1 MPFNRKRLLKPLG
14 ALTVRLWSHNM
25 IRNTAACQKAQRE
38 FRMSQRRELPHPI
51 TINRPM
57 VLIPAEEYKTLM
69 EEAGYTL
76 TPKLDR
82 EIARARENFQKGKTI
97 PWHTLKHELL

>member
-1 MPFNRKRLLKPLG
+1 
-14 ALTVRLWSHNM
+14 
-25 IRNTAACQKAQRE
+25 
-38 FRMSQRRELPHPI
+38 MSQRRELPSPI

-97 PWHTLKHELL
+97 PWHMLKHDLL

>member
-1 MPFNRKRLLKPLG
+1 
-14 ALTVRLWSHNM
+14 
-25 IRNTAACQKAQRE
+25 
-38 FRMSQRRELPHPI
+38 MSQRRELLRPI

-69 EEAGYTL
+69 EEAGYTP

-82 EIARARENFQKGKTI
+82 EIARARENFQKGDSVV
-97 PWHTLKHELL
+97 

>member
-1 MPFNRKRLLKPLG
+1 
-14 ALTVRLWSHNM
+14 
-25 IRNTAACQKAQRE
+25 
-38 FRMSQRRELPHPI
+38 MSQRRELPHPI

-57 VLIPAEEYKTLM
+57 VLIPAEEYRTLM

-82 EIARARENFQKGKTI
+82 EITRARENFQKGKTV
-97 PWHTLKHELL
+97 PWHALKHELL